1 MKYYRLT
8 DLYVTAHYL
17 GMIMEGIGI
26 VLLLPIIVALIYQEN
41 TYIGFL
47 IPTLSSILLGYGLK
61 QKFKKYDKLKMKH
74 GMIISPLAWL
84 WASLIGAFI
93 MMICLNLEFDNAL
106 FENMSAWTGSGFT
119 TFFNVEI
126 LPKSILFLRSYEQWL
141 GGLGVVIIFIGILIR
156 NGSAA
161 SKLYES
167 EARDERI
174 KPSITNTLMKTIQ
187 IYGIYT
193 IIGIIL
199 YIIAGLPIFDAVN
212 LAFSSLSTGG
222 MSIKN
227 ANIGFYH
234 NDIINLIT
242 IVLMILGAVSF
253 SVHYNVIKTKGLAI
267 LKDIQFQA
275 IIVIIAITTILITF
289 TTNLKFMDILFQVTS
304 AITTTGANLPSS
316 SAISIWP
323 APILVIIMLLML
335 IGGSSGSTVGSI
347 KVIRVIT
354 FLKGI
359 NLSVLNQLSPEG
371 RVLNT
376 KIAGKIIKDREI
388 REAGNYIALTL
399 LIIAITWIVM
409 LTYGYAPFESLFNII
424 SVQTNNGV
432 WIGPHHHTLPTLLK
446 YLFVADMWMGR
457 LEIIPVFVLARCIY
471 EIITNNV
478 KKEGKNLKNSLK

>member
-1 MKYYRLT
+1 MKYFRST
-8 DLYVTAHYL
+8 DALVTAHYL

-26 VLLLPIIVALIYQEN
+26 VLLIPIIVALIYQEN

-47 IPTLSSILLGYGLK
+47 IPTLSSIALGTFLNH
-61 QKFKKYDKLKMKH
+61 KFKRYDKLKMRH
-74 GMIISPLAWL
+74 GMLISPLAWL

-93 MMICLNLEFDNAL
+93 MMICLNIEFDNAL

-119 TFFNVEI
+119 TFFNVEV
-126 LPKSILFLRSYEQWL
+126 LPKSILFLRSFEQWL

-174 KPSITNTLMKTIQ
+174 KPSITNTLTKTIQ

-193 IIGIIL
+193 IAGIIL
-199 YIIAGLPIFDAVN
+199 FIIAGLPIFDAVN
-212 LAFSSLSTGG
+212 LTFSSLSTGG

-234 NDIINLIT
+234 NNIVNLIS

-253 SVHYNVIKTKGLAI
+253 SVHYKVIKTKGLAI
-267 LKDIQFQA
+267 LKDIQFQ
-275 IIVIIAITTILITF
+275 VIIGIIAATTLLIYF
-289 TTNLKFMDILFQVTS
+289 TTHIPFMDILYQVTS
-304 AITTTGANLPSS
+304 AITTTGSNLPSS
-316 SAISIWP
+316 DIISLWPPAI
-323 APILVIIMLLML
+323 LGIIMILML

-359 NLSVLNQLSPEG
+359 NLSVLGQLSPEG
-371 RVLNT
+371 RILST
-376 KIAGKIIKDREI
+376 KIAGKTMKDREV

-399 LIIAITWIVM
+399 LLIGISWIVM
-409 LTYGYAPFESLFNII
+409 MAYGYEPFSSLFNII

-432 WIGPHHHTLPTLLK
+432 WIGPHHRTLPALLK
-446 YLFVADMWMGR
+446 YLFVADMWIGR
-457 LEIIPVFVLARCIY
+457 LEIIPVFVLFRSIY
-471 EIITNNV
+471 EIIVDTMKSGSSTV
-478 KKEGKNLKNSLK
+478 RKHM